1 MPERERR
8 RESMCEGE
16 LTLLNG
22 DRAAASAPASDRFTK
37 QTENVGGDVKQ

>member
-1 MPERERR
+1 
-8 RESMCEGE
+8 MCEGE

-37 QTENVGGDVKQ
+37 QTETWVGTLNSNQRPQ